1 MYTRDIKDSPE
12 LTQFGAFL
20 ASNKN
25 EKKDALFESFF
36 FWCYCCERNTLR
48 VCETCEGAI
57 VRYTGVVF
65 VMRGGVFQVFAVS
78 LKLLFNPNIKL
89 GARQDSEV

>member
-1 MYTRDIKDSPE
+1 MKRKTRYSS
-12 LTQFGAFL
+12 LFFL
-20 ASNKN
+20 
-25 EKKDALFESFF
+25 
-36 FWCYCCERNTLR
+36 WCYCCERNTLR